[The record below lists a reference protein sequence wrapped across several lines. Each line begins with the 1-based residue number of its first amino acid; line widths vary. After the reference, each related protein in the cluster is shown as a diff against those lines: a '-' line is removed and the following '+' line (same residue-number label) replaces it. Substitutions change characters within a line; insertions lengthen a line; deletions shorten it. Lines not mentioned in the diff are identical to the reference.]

1 MPADAKELDALQLS
15 LGFAPLPEIF
25 DGTRRGLP
33 HRIVYLLIHLLD
45 RLIKP
50 ESLYS

>member
-1 MPADAKELDALQLS
+1 MPATAKELDALRLS

-33 HRIVYLLIHLLD
+33 HRIAYRLIHLLD
-45 RLIKP
+45 PLIKP
-50 ESLYS
+50 ESLCS